1 MPLAPPPR
9 LPLSVI
15 RDFVSE
21 KYGMA
26 GEFTALDGERDQN
39 HRLAADSGNVVVKV
53 GSAGEPF
60 VLAQEQARALDH
72 LATVAPSL
80 PVPRCV
86 ASRDG
91 SKVSVLRCDD
101 ADHPVLVLQWLDGEV
116 AGERHLSAEQY
127 LAWGAVIGQLNKA
140 MRGFVS
146 VPLMLRQLDWNVASF
161 DEVRWPVSELSAGE
175 AALLTPVLHSFRQ
188 SIAPRLKRFPHQVMH
203 CDVHPYNT
211 LFARDGGVS
220 GIIDFGDMIFG
231 PRLLDLSNAIGD
243 CLVPGHDMARVVEN
257 LVSGFVRHVPLEAAE
272 VGVLLPLAKM
282 RTALSFLISRQRMA
296 QDVTL
301 TPQISALAA
310 LSLDVLRAL
319 ERKDLTEAVRY
330 AANVPRQSSPSESH
344 LQERRA
350 SAMGRKSLLF
360 YDTPLQVVN
369 GEGVWL
375 TAADGRQYLD
385 CYNNVPHVGHAHPHV
400 ADAVAR
406 QLRVL
411 NTNTRYL
418 TEEAVA
424 YAERLKA
431 TLHPSLDTVVFVNSG
446 SEANDVAWRMANV
459 FTGHTGALCM
469 DFAYHGVTM
478 ASDMLS
484 PSNYPPGGWRAPLVR
499 QLRAPDVYRD
509 PLNVPPEEA
518 GEAYA
523 AAVDALLSSLDR
535 EGHGISIA
543 IMDSAFMTNGI
554 LEAPAGYVSAVMRRV
569 HDHGGLFI
577 ADEVQSGFGRMG
589 THMWGHQHHGIIP
602 DFVTIG
608 KPAGNGYPVG
618 AIITRSAI
626 MDRFV
631 DAAGPFFSTFGG
643 GNAACA
649 AGIAVLEVM
658 DHEDLQ
664 SNSLSTGQYLRQQLR
679 GLMGRHD
686 LIGDV
691 RGSGLATGVEL
702 VSDRTHRTPAPRAT
716 REVIN
721 GLKDAGVLVGS
732 DGKWGNVLKIRP
744 PLVFSTKHADRVVD
758 TLDRVLAVV
767 GRTCEPARNRL

>member
-1 MPLAPPPR
+1 M
-9 LPLSVI
+9 V
-15 RDFVSE
+15 
-21 KYGMA
+21 

-39 HRLAADSGNVVVKV
+39 HRLSAASGKVVVKV
-53 GSAGEPF
+53 GSAAEPII
-60 VLAQEQARALDH
+60 LAQEQARALDL
-72 LATVAPSL
+72 LAMVDPSL
-80 PVPRCV
+80 PVPHCL
-86 ASRDG
+86 AAKDG
-91 SKVSVLRCDD
+91 HKVPVLHCDG
-101 ADHPVLVLQWLDGEV
+101 ADYPVLVLQWLEGEV
-116 AGERHLSAEQY
+116 AGDRQLDAGQY
-127 LAWGAVIGQLNKA
+127 RAWGEAIGRLNKA

-146 VPLMLRQLDWNVASF
+146 VPLMQRTLDWNVASF
-161 DEVRWPVSELSAGE
+161 DEARWPVSELSEAE
-175 AALLTPVLHSFRQ
+175 AALIAPALQAFRQ
-188 SIAPRLKRFPHQVMH
+188 FVAPQLMRFPHQLMH

-211 LFARDGGVS
+211 LLGPDGGVS

-243 CLVPGHDMARVVEN
+243 CLVPGHDMARVAVN
-257 LVSGFVRHVPLEAAE
+257 LVAGFVRHVPLEPTE
-272 VGVLLPLAKM
+272 VDALLPLAKM
-282 RTALSFLISRQRMA
+282 RTALSFLISRQRVA
-296 QDVTL
+296 QDVAL
-301 TPQISALAA
+301 TPQIAALAD
-310 LSLDVLRAL
+310 LSLDVLREL

-330 AANVPRQSSPSESH
+330 AANVPRQASQSELH

-350 SAMGRKSLLF
+350 TAMGRKSLLF
-360 YDTPLQVVN
+360 YDTPLHIVK

-400 ADAVAR
+400 AEAVAR

-418 TEEAVA
+418 TEDAIA

-484 PSNYPPGGWRAPLVR
+484 PSNYPPGGWQAPLVR
-499 QLRAPDVYRD
+499 QMRAPDVYRD

-523 AAVDALLSSLDR
+523 AAAGALLSSLDQ
-535 EGHGISIA
+535 EGHGSSIA

-554 LEAPAGYVSAVMRRV
+554 LEAPAGYVGAVMRRV

-589 THMWGHQHHGIIP
+589 THMWGHQHHGIVP

-608 KPAGNGYPVG
+608 KPAGNGYPLGV
-618 AIITRSAI
+618 IITRSAI

-631 DAAGPFFSTFGG
+631 AATGPFFSTFGG

-658 DHEDLQ
+658 DREHLQ
-664 SNSLSTGQYLRQQLR
+664 SNSLNTGQYLRQQLR

-702 VSDRTHRTPAPRAT
+702 VADRIRKTPAVQAT
-716 REVIN
+716 RDVIN
-721 GLKDAGVLVGS
+721 RLKEAGVLVGS
-732 DGKWGNVLKIRP
+732 DGKLGNVLKIRP
-744 PLVFSTKHADRVVD
+744 PLVFSTAHADRVVD
-758 TLDRVLAVV
+758 TLDHVLEAV
-767 GRTCEPARNRL
+767 GRTCEPGKNRL